1 MKFIDFFAGIGG
13 FRRGMELAGHEC
25 VGFCEFDK
33 FATASYTSMHLLTPE
48 QRGCLNEMP
57 LRQRR
62 REILKEEYRNG
73 EWYANDIR
81 RVYAGDIPKADCWCF
96 GFPCQDISVAGKQL
110 GFQGNR
116 SSLFFRVMYLIG
128 QLEEENRPTY
138 LFIENVKNLLSVNG
152 GWDFAR
158 LLIEMEQRGYDAE
171 WQVLNSK
178 DFGVPQNRER
188 CFIIG
193 HLRGRGSAEVF
204 PVERADRKDSIQII
218 GHRDGYRRNTQV
230 FAPDGIT
237 ETLDTGQ
244 GGGRGHHVALPCFI
258 DLCNSGTE
266 TTSVARCLQ
275 ARYQK
280 GCGTYKAQNSGI
292 AIPVLTPDRA
302 EKRQNGRRF
311 KEDGEPMFTLTGQDQ
326 HGIMIEVKEA
336 TKQGY
341 AECRVGID
349 SVNFSMPNSK
359 TRRGRV
365 GQEIANTLDTS
376 CNQGIFVRVSE
387 ELVVYAVWYEKYQCY
402 IAIRRLTPKEC
413 FRLQGWTDDYFEK
426 AEFVNSD
433 SQLYKQ
439 AGNGV
444 TVNVI
449 RTIAEKLGE
458 RDGYTKSRTLQ
469 RQNGA

>member
-1 MKFIDFFAGIGG
+1 MENGMQMTLEGCMPETFQKQIAGASDSHVRTYPLQENSLDFKETVQACFSELCTLSDNSKKKIDPLTFSLRTLRICLVLMEDGISPDCSLKWSGG
-13 FRRGMELAGHEC
+13 
-25 VGFCEFDK
+25 
-33 FATASYTSMHLLTPE
+33 
-48 QRGCLNEMP
+48 
-57 LRQRR
+57 
-62 REILKEEYRNG
+62 
-73 EWYANDIR
+73 
-81 RVYAGDIPKADCWCF
+81 
-96 GFPCQDISVAGKQL
+96 
-110 GFQGNR
+110 
-116 SSLFFRVMYLIG
+116 
-128 QLEEENRPTY
+128 
-138 LFIENVKNLLSVNG
+138 
-152 GWDFAR
+152 
-158 LLIEMEQRGYDAE
+158 GYDAE

-204 PVERADRKDSIQII
+204 PVERADREDSIQII

-230 FAPDGIT
+230 FAQDGIT
-237 ETLDTGQ
+237 EALSTCQ
-244 GGGRGHHVALPCFI
+244 GGGREHHVALPCFI
-258 DLCNSGTE
+258 DLCREGSKMTGQ
-266 TTSVARCLQ
+266 ARCLK
-275 ARYQK
+275 ARYYK
-280 GCGTYKAQNSGI
+280 GASNHAGQDSGI

-311 KEDGEPMFTLTGQDQ
+311 KEDGEPMFTLTGQDR
-326 HGIMIEVKEA
+326 HGIAIEVKEA

-402 IAIRRLTPKEC
+402 IAIRKLTPKEC

-444 TVNVI
+444 TVTVI
-449 RTIAEKLGE
+449 EAMARKLGQHRKE
-458 RDGYTKSRTLQ
+458 KQ
-469 RQNGA
+469 R

>member
-33 FATASYTSMHLLTPE
+33 FATASYTSMHLLTQE
-48 QRGCLNEMP
+48 QREFLSKMP
-57 LRQRR
+57 LKQRQK
-62 REILKEEYRNG
+62 EILKEEYRNG

-128 QLEEENRPTY
+128 QLEEENKPTY
-138 LFIENVKNLLSVNG
+138 LFVENVKNLLSVNG

-158 LLIEMEQRGYDAE
+158 LLIEMEQGGYDAE

-193 HLRGRGSAEVF
+193 HLRGRGSTKIF
-204 PVERADRKDSIQII
+204 PIERADGENSIQMI
-218 GHRDGYRRNTQV
+218 GHKYGYRRNTQV

-237 ETLDTGQ
+237 EALDTGQ

-280 GCGTYKAQNSGI
+280 GCGTYKAQNSGL
-292 AIPVLTPDRA
+292 A
-302 EKRQNGRRF
+302 
-311 KEDGEPMFTLTGQDQ
+311 
-326 HGIMIEVKEA
+326 IEVK
-336 TKQGY
+336 
-341 AECRVGID
+341 
-349 SVNFSMPNSK
+349 
-359 TRRGRV
+359 
-365 GQEIANTLDTS
+365 
-376 CNQGIFVRVSE
+376 
-387 ELVVYAVWYEKYQCY
+387 
-402 IAIRRLTPKEC
+402 
-413 FRLQGWTDDYFEK
+413 
-426 AEFVNSD
+426 
-433 SQLYKQ
+433 
-439 AGNGV
+439 
-444 TVNVI
+444 
-449 RTIAEKLGE
+449 
-458 RDGYTKSRTLQ
+458 
-469 RQNGA
+469 

>member
-33 FATASYTSMHLLTPE
+33 FATASYTSMHLLTLE
-48 QRGCLNEMP
+48 QRERLNEMP
-57 LRQRR
+57 LKQRR
-62 REILKEEYRNG
+62 KEILKEEYRNG

-81 RVYAGDIPKADCWCF
+81 RVYAGDIPKSDCWCF

-138 LFIENVKNLLSVNG
+138 LFVENVKNLLSVNG

-158 LLIEMEQRGYDAE
+158 LLVEMEQGGYDAE

-204 PVERADRKDSIQII
+204 PVEGTNRENSVSII

-230 FAPDGIT
+230 FSQEGIT
-237 ETLDTGQ
+237 EALDTAA
-244 GGGRGHHVALPCFI
+244 GGGRGHHIALPCFI
-258 DLCNSGTE
+258 DLCNEGSKMTDQ
-266 TTSVARCLQ
+266 ARCLK
-275 ARYQK
+275 ARYYK
-280 GCGTYKAQNSGI
+280 GASNHAGQDSGI
-292 AIPVLTPDRA
+292 A
-302 EKRQNGRRF
+302 
-311 KEDGEPMFTLTGQDQ
+311 
-326 HGIMIEVKEA
+326 IEVKEA

-359 TRRGRV
+359 TRMGRV

-376 CNQGIFVRVSE
+376 CNQGIFVQVSE

-402 IAIRRLTPKEC
+402 IAIRKLTPKEC
-413 FRLQGWTDDYFEK
+413 FRLQGWTDDYFKK

-449 RTIAEKLGE
+449 KAIAENLENKE
-458 RDGYTKSRTLQ
+458 K
-469 RQNGA
+469 N

>member
-13 FRRGMELAGHEC
+13 FRRGMELEGHEC

-33 FATASYTSMHLLTPE
+33 FAVASYTSMHLITQE
-48 QRGCLNEMP
+48 QREFLSKMP
-57 LRQRR
+57 LKQRQK
-62 REILKEEYRNG
+62 EILKEEYRNG

-138 LFIENVKNLLSVNG
+138 LFIENVKNLLSING

-193 HLRGRGSAEVF
+193 HLRGRSTSKIFPIEGTDGKNSVSLNLFGCLNGRNSQRDRVYSGDGLAPTISTKPGGNTEPKVSILFDTSYIGQDGKARIYENICPTLTSKDYKEPRSVEV
-204 PVERADRKDSIQII
+204 V
-218 GHRDGYRRNTQV
+218 
-230 FAPDGIT
+230 
-237 ETLDTGQ
+237 
-244 GGGRGHHVALPCFI
+244 
-258 DLCNSGTE
+258 CNVNPSG
-266 TTSVARCLQ
+266 
-275 ARYQK
+275 K
-280 GCGTYKAQNSGI
+280 GM
-292 AIPVLTPDRA
+292 
-302 EKRQNGRRF
+302 NGRRF
-311 KEDGEPMFTLTGQDQ
+311 KEDGEPMFTLTGQDR
-326 HGIMIEVKEA
+326 HGIAIGVKEA

-365 GQEIANTLDTS
+365 GRDVANTLDTS
-376 CNQGIFVRVSE
+376 CNQGIFVQVSE
-387 ELVVYAVWYEKYQCY
+387 ELTVYATWYEKYQCC

-449 RTIAEKLGE
+449 RAIAEKLE
-458 RDGYTKSRTLQ
+458 NNEK
-469 RQNGA
+469 N